1 MNIDDKLYNILKYL
15 GLIDSDTR
23 KTNIGES
30 NYSAHFIQP
39 WSIWIDYD
47 LNAFDADIIKRTLRT
62 KKIEGKSEIES
73 RIEDYQK
80 IKHICDERIRQ
91 LQAVNSINRQFSN
104 INK

>member
-47 LNAFDADIIKRTLRT
+47 LNAFDA
-62 KKIEGKSEIES
+62 
-73 RIEDYQK
+73 
-80 IKHICDERIRQ
+80 
-91 LQAVNSINRQFSN
+91 
-104 INK
+104 